1 MKKFSVLLLIFILL
15 CAVSCGTTKSNLG
28 SEVVYEET
36 AVVDSSDAFDDI
48 SSEVFPESS
57 TDIDANTIEAQANE
71 ALVDASA
78 DVSTETEVV
87 TDFEDAESVEA
98 VEKGEPEVSGAEVE
112 GTEVDEV
119 ATEALGD
126 ITFAT
131 ETSESINDSEI
142 FAEFA
147 PATEATEPDV
157 TIDVNEPIVIE
168 VYEQEAN
175 KEASLTNAPSSFPQ
189 PPKAVEETV
198 PTDFFD
204 KVVYYAKLYGNKA
217 LDFAKNNILLS
228 LGFLTIAIGLI
239 MLLVD
244 LIKYIAKSIR
254 ANHYSDDDDY
264 YDDFEIEE
272 PEITKEDLYHPVKSA
287 KKAAKAA
294 KAEAEE
300 ASDDK
305 KFQSE
310 DDFLRSLLN
319 DEDQFLDFV
328 VVA

>member
-78 DVSTETEVV
+78 DVSTETDVV

-98 VEKGEPEVSGAEVE
+98 VEKGEPEVSGAEVEGTEVE

-175 KEASLTNAPSSFPQ
+175 KEASLTNAPSSLPQ

-198 PTDFFD
+198 PTDFLD

-319 DEDQFLDFV
+319 DED
-328 VVA
+328 